1 MTLDKNNVFLQ
12 KKSQMKKEVLNY
24 IFLIIGSFILS
35 LGVVG
40 FLSPNQI
47 ATGGTAGLA
56 IIFNTLFNLP
66 IGVLFFLINIPL
78 LIIGLKFIGKQ
89 FAIKTIIA
97 ISLMT
102 FSIDFFKEIM
112 EIKALSSDPLLATL
126 YGGVL
131 VGIGL
136 GFIFKGG
143 GSAGGG
149 TIIAKIVASKFE
161 MKPGSV
167 IMLLDSLVITSSALV
182 FESLELALWSLISI
196 FATSKLVDL
205 VLTGKSNEKTIQIS
219 SYKELT
225 TLGVIIHEQ
234 IGVRGTIV
242 KGNDLSGKEKKD
254 IIFIV
259 INSNRI
265 NTVKQL
271 VYAYDEN
278 ARMLIN
284 EAKEILG

>member
-1 MTLDKNNVFLQ
+1 
-12 KKSQMKKEVLNY
+12 MKKEVFNY
-24 IFLIIGSFILS
+24 FFLSIGSLILS
-35 LGVVG
+35 LGIVG

-56 IIFNTLFNLP
+56 IILSTLFNLP

-78 LIIGLKFIGKQ
+78 LAVGLKFIGKQ
-89 FAIKTIIA
+89 FALKTIIA

-102 FSIDFFKEIM
+102 VSIDLLKEVIHLQV
-112 EIKALSSDPLLATL
+112 LSKDPLLATL
-126 YGGVL
+126 YGGIL

-149 TIIAKIVASKFE
+149 SIIAKIVASKSDL
-161 MKPGSV
+161 KPGTV
-167 IMLLDSLVITSSALV
+167 ILFLDSIVILSAALV
-182 FESLELALWSLISI
+182 FQSLELALWSLISI

-205 VLTGKSNEKTIQIS
+205 VLTGRSNEKLVHIS

-225 TLGVIIHEQ
+225 TLGKLIHEQ
-234 IGVRGTIV
+234 LGVRGTIV
-242 KGNDLSGKEKKD
+242 KGNDLSGEEKKD
-254 IIFIV
+254 VIYIV

-265 NTVKQL
+265 NMIKQL
-271 VYAYDEN
+271 VLSYDKN
-278 ARMLIN
+278 ARMIITQT
-284 EAKEILG
+284 KELLGKN

>member
-1 MTLDKNNVFLQ
+1 LTLDKNNVFLQ

>member
-1 MTLDKNNVFLQ
+1 
-12 KKSQMKKEVLNY
+12 MKKEIVNY
-24 IFLIIGSFILS
+24 FFLFIGSITLS

-56 IIFNTLFNLP
+56 IIFNSIFDLP

-78 LIIGLKFIGKQ
+78 LAIGLKFIGKQ
-89 FAIKTIIA
+89 FALKTIVAIA
-97 ISLMT
+97 LMT
-102 FSIDFFKEIM
+102 ISIDLLKELI
-112 EIKALSSDPLLATL
+112 ELKALSKDPLLATL

-149 TIIAKIVASKFE
+149 TIIARIVATKSDL
-161 MKPGSV
+161 KPGSV
-167 IMLLDSLVITSSALV
+167 ILILDSIVILLSAIV
-182 FESLELALWSLISI
+182 FNSLELALWSLISI

-205 VLTGKSNEKTIQIS
+205 VLIGRSNEKLVHIS
-219 SYKELT
+219 SYKELS
-225 TLGVIIHEQ
+225 TLGTLIHEQ
-234 IGVRGTIV
+234 LGIKGTIV
-242 KGNDLSGKEKKD
+242 KGNDLSGLEKKD
-254 IIFIV
+254 VIYIV

-265 NTVKQL
+265 NMIKQL
-271 VYAYDEN
+271 VSSYDKN
-278 ARMLIN
+278 ARMIIT
-284 EAKEILG
+284 ETKEILGEN